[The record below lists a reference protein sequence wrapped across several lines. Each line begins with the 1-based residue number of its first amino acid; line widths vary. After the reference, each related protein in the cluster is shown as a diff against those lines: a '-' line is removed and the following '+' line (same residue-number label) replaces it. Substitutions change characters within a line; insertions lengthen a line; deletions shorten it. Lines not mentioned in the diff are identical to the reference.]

1 MIKFNFL
8 GFKNKNN
15 QRDAMLKES
24 ERRFRETLENLPLIA
39 VSLDLQ
45 GNIIFCNDF
54 TLTLTGWTCND
65 LLGHN
70 WFDTMTH
77 SEPKVKQIF
86 LEGIQ
91 KGNIPA
97 HFENNILTRTG
108 EQRLI
113 AWSNTVLRDMQ
124 GNVGGITSIGEDIT
138 ERRKQEEELNLIKV
152 KLELALQSS
161 KMGIWQYLIEK
172 NIRSFDNQACSL
184 LGIDPSTFSGT
195 AAEFFA
201 VIHPDDREI
210 VRSALEKTIQFHAP
224 YESAYRVI
232 WSDGSVHF
240 IIARGKLSIDNEGNP
255 LEITGI
261 IWDNSQQKQ
270 ADEAI
275 SNERSLFRTIID
287 LIPDAV
293 YVKDLQG
300 RKILANPKEVQLCGK
315 DFEEEVI
322 GKTDFNLLPDIE
334 AKKAL
339 AEDDFVLRTGKPIL
353 NIDGILKDN
362 KGNLHYLLG
371 AKIAMR
377 DTHGSI
383 TGLVGLSRDITERRL
398 AEIALHESE
407 EVYRNLVF
415 KMPDGVYKSTH
426 DGKFIDVNPALIRML
441 GYDSKEEL
449 MAIDIKKQLY
459 FEPGD
464 RDSPV
469 LDEKTVEIEVYN
481 LKKKDGSSLWVE
493 DHGWYNSDEN
503 GNILSHEGIIRD
515 INERKNAEEELARE
529 RYLMHMLMD
538 NLPDHIYFKDLESR
552 FIRINKSHAQLF
564 GLVDPDLAIG
574 KTDADFFSG
583 DHSQQAFEDEM
594 EIIRTSQML
603 SIEEKETYNDRPDIW
618 VSTIKMPLYDKEGKT
633 IGTFGISRD
642 ITKQKLQQT
651 EIKLKNEELQKLN
664 IEKDKFFSIIAH
676 DLRNPLGS
684 FMGYTELM
692 VEDIDNME
700 MEEIRSMAIEMKNS
714 AYNLYNLLEN
724 LLEWSRI
731 ERGIT
736 GFEPKTYN
744 LMTIITESMQPVVE
758 SANKKE
764 IEIGLNVPEDMEVY
778 ADQNMLKSTI
788 RNLATNAVKF
798 TPKGGRITLT
808 ANQAI
813 GNFLEISFKDTG
825 IGMNKDILEKLFR
838 LDAHVSRS
846 GTEGEPSSG
855 LGLILCKDFIDK
867 QGGKIWV
874 ESEPGKGSIF
884 YFTIPKN
891 MKQPEIND
899 ANSEIVV

>member
-1 MIKFNFL
+1 MIKFNFH
-8 GFKNKNN
+8 GFKKKNK
-15 QRDAMLKES
+15 QRNALLKES
-24 ERRFRETLENLPLIA
+24 EYRFRETLENLPLIA
-39 VSLDLQ
+39 VSLDLK

-54 TLTLTGWTCND
+54 TLTLTGWTFTD

-70 WFDTMTH
+70 WFDTLTH
-77 SEPKVKQIF
+77 SEPRVKQIF
-86 LEGIQ
+86 LEGMI
-91 KGNIPA
+91 KGDIPA
-97 HFENNILTRTG
+97 HFENHILTRTG

-113 AWSNTVLRDMQ
+113 AWSNTVLRDMS
-124 GNVGGITSIGEDIT
+124 GDVASITSIGEDIT
-138 ERRKQEEELNLIKV
+138 ERRKQEEELNLIKL

-161 KMGIWQYLIEK
+161 KMGIWQYQIEK

-184 LGIDPSTFSGT
+184 LGIEPSKFSGT
-195 AAEFFA
+195 VAEFFA

-210 VRSALEKTIQFHAP
+210 VMSALEKTIKSHAP

-232 WSDGSVHF
+232 WSDGSVHY

-255 LEITGI
+255 LEINGI
-261 IWDNSQQKQ
+261 VWDNTQQKQ

-275 SNERSLFRTIID
+275 INERSLFRTIID

-293 YVKDLQG
+293 YVKDMEG

-322 GKTDFNLLPDIE
+322 GKTDFNLLPDFE
-334 AKKAL
+334 AQRAL
-339 AEDDFVLRTGKPIL
+339 DEDEFVLKTGKPIL
-353 NIDGILKDN
+353 NIDGLLKDN

-764 IEIGLNVPEDMEVY
+764 IEIGFNVPEDMEVY

-825 IGMNKDILEKLFR
+825 IGMNKEILEKLFR

-891 MKQPEIND
+891 IK
-899 ANSEIVV
+899 

>member
-377 DTHGSI
+377 DTHGTI
-383 TGLVGLSRDITERRL
+383 TGLVGLSRDITERRQ
-398 AEIALHESE
+398 AEIALH
-407 EVYRNLVF
+407 
-415 KMPDGVYKSTH
+415 
-426 DGKFIDVNPALIRML
+426 
-441 GYDSKEEL
+441 
-449 MAIDIKKQLY
+449 
-459 FEPGD
+459 
-464 RDSPV
+464 
-469 LDEKTVEIEVYN
+469 
-481 LKKKDGSSLWVE
+481 
-493 DHGWYNSDEN
+493 
-503 GNILSHEGIIRD
+503 
-515 INERKNAEEELARE
+515 
-529 RYLMHMLMD
+529 
-538 NLPDHIYFKDLESR
+538 
-552 FIRINKSHAQLF
+552 
-564 GLVDPDLAIG
+564 
-574 KTDADFFSG
+574 
-583 DHSQQAFEDEM
+583 
-594 EIIRTSQML
+594 
-603 SIEEKETYNDRPDIW
+603 
-618 VSTIKMPLYDKEGKT
+618 
-633 IGTFGISRD
+633 
-642 ITKQKLQQT
+642 
-651 EIKLKNEELQKLN
+651 
-664 IEKDKFFSIIAH
+664 
-676 DLRNPLGS
+676 
-684 FMGYTELM
+684 
-692 VEDIDNME
+692 
-700 MEEIRSMAIEMKNS
+700 
-714 AYNLYNLLEN
+714 
-724 LLEWSRI
+724 
-731 ERGIT
+731 
-736 GFEPKTYN
+736 
-744 LMTIITESMQPVVE
+744 
-758 SANKKE
+758 
-764 IEIGLNVPEDMEVY
+764 
-778 ADQNMLKSTI
+778 
-788 RNLATNAVKF
+788 
-798 TPKGGRITLT
+798 
-808 ANQAI
+808 
-813 GNFLEISFKDTG
+813 
-825 IGMNKDILEKLFR
+825 
-838 LDAHVSRS
+838 
-846 GTEGEPSSG
+846 
-855 LGLILCKDFIDK
+855 
-867 QGGKIWV
+867 
-874 ESEPGKGSIF
+874 
-884 YFTIPKN
+884 
-891 MKQPEIND
+891 
-899 ANSEIVV
+899 